1 MRNILSYPSILPDEH
16 TCFSIL
22 QAKNGT
28 RRRKCGWIW
37 TKTTFRPRTTTFHK
51 AGNRPLTPI
60 PANLTNSTS
69 PFVSP
74 SGTDRWSPC
83 PLLARVRPPFPRGA
97 LLGAAPP
104 RANDAERNCQRA
116 ELRVLQS
123 LSASSQYV
131 VQAARLCAGHRGL
144 SCLVLSCLLTLYTAV
159 MSFEILFPFG
169 LWVSEPGWLLNHSQL
184 V

>member
-74 SGTDRWSPC
+74 SHDRRPRCCHGCALPSRGGRFWGRRHPELMTQSEISSVLSCASCSPC
-83 PLLARVRPPFPRGA
+83 LRVRNMWSKP
-97 LLGAAPP
+97 LG
-104 RANDAERNCQRA
+104 
-116 ELRVLQS
+116 
-123 LSASSQYV
+123 YV
-131 VQAARLCAGHRGL
+131 RDIGD
-144 SCLVLSCLLTLYTAV
+144 CLVLSCLLTLYTAV
-159 MSFEILFPFG
+159 EEKNLHTGG
-169 LWVSEPGWLLNHSQL
+169 LGCWHKTE
-184 V
+184 

>member
-74 SGTDRWSPC
+74 SHDRRSRCCHGCALPS
-83 PLLARVRPPFPRGA
+83 RG
-97 LLGAAPP
+97 GRFWGRRHP
-104 RANDAERNCQRA
+104 
-116 ELRVLQS
+116 ELMTQSEIASVLNRVLQS

-144 SCLVLSCLLTLYTAV
+144 SCLVLSINLIHCGRGKKFAHRRSRLLA
-159 MSFEILFPFG
+159 
-169 LWVSEPGWLLNHSQL
+169 QD
-184 V
+184 